1 MRGFLQQDSATPR
14 EHSRFFIDLRL
25 SVKAETK
32 LYGRTRDISETGL
45 GATVAGEIKMGDVV
59 ELEFKLPGNTDPTVV
74 SAELR
79 YRQGFSYGF
88 RFLNLTKQQ
97 REEVRR
103 ATRYLPMVR

>member
-1 MRGFLQQDSATPR
+1 MRGFLQRDSAAPR

-25 SVKAETK
+25 AVKAETR
-32 LYGRTRDISETGL
+32 LYGRTKDISETGL
-45 GATVAGEIKMGDVV
+45 GATVAGDIKMGDVV
-59 ELEFKLPGNTDPTVV
+59 ELEFKLPGNTEPTLV

-97 REEVRR
+97 REDILR
-103 ATRYLPMVR
+103 ATRYLPVVR